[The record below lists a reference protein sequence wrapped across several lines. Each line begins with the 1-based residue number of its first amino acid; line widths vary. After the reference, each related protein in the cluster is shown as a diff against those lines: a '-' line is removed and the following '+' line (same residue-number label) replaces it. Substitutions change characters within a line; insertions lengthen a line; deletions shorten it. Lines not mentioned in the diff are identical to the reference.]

1 MNLIKKIPLSILAL
15 LIGIQFGTAQEARL
29 NLGDALNYALR
40 NSEVLQKAR
49 LDILNGQHQIDEVRS
64 NALPQINAMTNLAYN
79 LIIPQFVFPDS
90 TGTFQTIQIGQAWQ
104 GMAQVQ
110 VSQQIFNKAVF
121 TGLKATRSTEEYYRL
136 AAELSEENLIQQVAA
151 NYFQVLLNK
160 EQMAVIDAN
169 MDRTKKLLEMTKS
182 QYEVGLAKKIDL
194 DRVKVNLS
202 NLKAQRE
209 QLESAI
215 NQQTNLL
222 KYYMGMPVDQS
233 ITLPNDIVSQ
243 LESEATIANDEFNVN
258 RLLSFKVLQS
268 QEMLL
273 GYQKK
278 SIEAEYYPTLS
289 IGANYAYNTQSNK
302 FNLYTNNALNYDA
315 SAITLT
321 LNIPIFDGY
330 NRRSRVRQADIE
342 IKKLQQDLKH
352 TSNSLK
358 MAHDNASQQI
368 KNSLTTIE
376 TQRENQQLA
385 EEVYNSTQ
393 NNYKNGLAS
402 LTDLLTS
409 ETDLVT
415 AQNSYNEALL
425 KYKLAKIELL
435 KANGN
440 IKSLI
445 NQ

>member
-1 MNLIKKIPLSILAL
+1 MNLSKKLQLSFLVFLLSIGHS
-15 LIGIQFGTAQEARL
+15 IAQEAPLSLRE
-29 NLGDALNYALR
+29 ALNYAMQ
-40 NSEVLQKAR
+40 NSEALQKAK

-64 NALPQINAMTNLAYN
+64 NALPQLSATTNAAYN
-79 LIIPQFVFPDS
+79 LIIPQFVFPNEN
-90 TGTFQTIQIGQAWQ
+90 GEFQTIQIGQAWQ

-110 VSQQIFNKAVF
+110 LSQQLFNQAVF
-121 TGLKATRSTEEYYRL
+121 TGLKAARSTEEYYRL

-151 NYFQVLLNK
+151 NYFQVILNK
-160 EQMAVIDAN
+160 EQIAVIDAN
-169 MDRTKKLLEMTKS
+169 IDRTKKLLEMTNS

-202 NLKAQRE
+202 NLLAQRE

-243 LESEATIANDEFNVN
+243 LESEATITNDDFNVN
-258 RLLSFKVLQS
+258 KLLSFKVLQS
-268 QEMLL
+268 QGVLL
-273 GYQKK
+273 DYQKK
-278 SIEAEYYPTLS
+278 SIVAEYYPTLS
-289 IGANYAYNTQSNK
+289 IGANYAYNTQSDR
-302 FNLYTNNALNYDA
+302 FNLYTNNALNYDM

-321 LNIPIFDGY
+321 LNIPIFDGF

-342 IKKLQQDLKH
+342 IKKLEQDIKN

-358 MAHDNASQQI
+358 MAHDNAKQQI

-376 TQRENQQLA
+376 TQRENKQLA